1 MTQRRKLMHNP
12 LAAWTEIDGE
22 IVVISPQDSVL
33 HELNGT
39 GSFIWRHVDG
49 QRSAGDIA
57 GLMASEFEVTPE
69 QARADTDEFIAYL
82 VEKKLLVRE
91 HAAAE
96 AKSVG

>member
-1 MTQRRKLMHNP
+1 MAERKLTHNP
-12 LAAWTEIDGE
+12 LAAWTEIEGE

-39 GSFIWRHVDG
+39 GSFIWRHADG

-57 GLMASEFEVTPE
+57 ELMAGEFEVTPE
-69 QARADTDEFIAYL
+69 QARADADEFVAYL

-91 HAAAE
+91 DAAAE
-96 AKSVG
+96 VKSVG